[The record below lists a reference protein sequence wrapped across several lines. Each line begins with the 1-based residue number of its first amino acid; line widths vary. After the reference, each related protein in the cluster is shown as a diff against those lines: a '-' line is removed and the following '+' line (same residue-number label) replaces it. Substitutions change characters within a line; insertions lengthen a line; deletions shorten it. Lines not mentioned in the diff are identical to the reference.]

1 MSLSII
7 HIIDIV
13 IYNYIDIVKCPRV
26 LQSNYSLYTSN
37 NSYIAKYNI
46 QNRLINNTLIN
57 ITVYP
62 TAFIQNDFLV
72 LQSTGRSIQSNTSL
86 NVTLFNRFNGCTATS
101 PSCNPN
107 RPCLLY
113 TKSCPVRLCSNVG
126 YILLR
131 VHMFYSYQSALH
143 LLSAVVY

>member
-26 LQSNYSLYTSN
+26 LQSNNSLYTSN

-57 ITVYP
+57 FTVYP
-62 TAFIQNDFLV
+62 TAFIQNDFLL
-72 LQSTGRSIQSNTSL
+72 LQSTGQSIQSTTSL

-113 TKSCPVRLCSNVG
+113 TKSCPKIAFVPMPAIFFSEITCSKRIN
-126 YILLR
+126 LL
-131 VHMFYSYQSALH
+131 FTCSLQ
-143 LLSAVVY
+143 

>member
-62 TAFIQNDFLV
+62 TAFIQNDFLL
-72 LQSTGRSIQSNTSL
+72 LQSTGQSIQSTTSL

-113 TKSCPVRLCSNVG
+113 TKSCPKIAFVPMSAIFFSESTCSIRINP
-126 YILLR
+126 LFTCSL
-131 VHMFYSYQSALH
+131 Q
-143 LLSAVVY
+143 

>member
-62 TAFIQNDFLV
+62 TAFIQNDFLL
-72 LQSTGRSIQSNTSL
+72 LQSTGQSIQSTTSL
-86 NVTLFNRFNGCTATS
+86 NVTLSIVSMVALPLLRLAILIGLVFYIQNLAQRS
-101 PSCNPN
+101 PLFQCRLYSSQSPHV
-107 RPCLLY
+107 LLV
-113 TKSCPVRLCSNVG
+113 SIRSSLALCSSV
-126 YILLR
+126 
-131 VHMFYSYQSALH
+131 
-143 LLSAVVY
+143 